1 LSPSA
6 APLVEAEGLV
16 KHFVSGGFFSRR
28 HAAIRAVDGVSF
40 SIQSNETLGL
50 VGESGCGKSTTGRLL
65 LRLIESDAGSIRF
78 RGCDLTG
85 LRPHELQARRR
96 DFQLV
101 FQDPYSALNP
111 RMSVRDILREPLI
124 VHGITAGSD
133 IDRQVEEILD
143 HVGLPRSYARRY
155 PHEFS
160 GGQRQRIGIAR
171 ALILQPQLIVCD
183 EPVSALDV
191 SVQAQILNL
200 LGDLKT
206 RFGLSYLFISHDLN
220 VVRHMAD
227 RVAVMYLG
235 RIVETAAVNS
245 LFKRPAHPYT
255 RALIEAIPVPNPHF
269 RRTNPAIEG
278 DVPSPAAPPAGCHFN
293 TRCPFAIPRCRSE
306 APKAIDVAPGHSVAC
321 HRASELPPWTAMAE
335 PGLSEVGNERI
346 RRLHS
351 KFRRPR
357 QTAAQPPA
365 DGARSATPFVRKME
379 LMQ

>member
-1 LSPSA
+1 VTPA
-6 APLVEAEGLV
+6 TAPLVEAEGLV

-40 SIQSNETLGL
+40 AIRSNETLGL

-65 LRLIESDAGSIRF
+65 LKLIESDAGSIRF
-78 RGCDLTG
+78 RGRDLTR

-101 FQDPYSALNP
+101 FQDPYSSLNP
-111 RMSVRDILREPLI
+111 RMSVREILREPLI
-124 VHGITAGSD
+124 VHGVTAGGD
-133 IDRQVEEILD
+133 IDRQVDEMLD
-143 HVGLPRSYARRY
+143 HVGLSPSYARRF

-160 GGQRQRIGIAR
+160 GSQRQRVGIAR
-171 ALILQPQLIVCD
+171 ALILQPQLVVCD

-200 LGDLKT
+200 LGELKA

-235 RIVETAAVNS
+235 RIVETAAASS

-255 RALIEAIPVPNPHF
+255 RALIEAIPVPNPHY
-269 RRTNPAIEG
+269 RRTKPAIEG
-278 DVPSPAAPPAGCHFN
+278 DVPSPAAPPSGCHFN
-293 TRCPFAIPRCRSE
+293 TRCPFATPRCRSE
-306 APKAIDVAPGHSVAC
+306 APQAIEIAPGHSVAC
-321 HRASELPPWTAMAE
+321 HRASELPPWSALAA
-335 PGLSEVGNERI
+335 PSASELGNERI
-346 RRLHS
+346 RRLHA
-351 KFRRPR
+351 KFRQPR
-357 QTAAQPPA
+357 QAAGQPPA
-365 DGARSATPFVRKME
+365 DGAPSAIPFVRKME